1 MNVDLLTKQILAAC
15 DRYALNLDE
24 SQARKMA
31 IQMIREMQPAAQHR
45 AMTSLVESLTKLSV

>member
-1 MNVDLLTKQILAAC
+1 MNVELLTKQLMAGAH
-15 DRYALNLDE
+15 RHALNLDE